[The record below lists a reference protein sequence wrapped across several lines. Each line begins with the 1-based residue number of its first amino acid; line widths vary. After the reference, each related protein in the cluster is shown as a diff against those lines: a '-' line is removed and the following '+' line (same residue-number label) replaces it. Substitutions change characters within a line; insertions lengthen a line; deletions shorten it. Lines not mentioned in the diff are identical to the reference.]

1 MTAALENS
9 YSYSFED
16 ADQSMSEERKQH
28 DGRDHAPA
36 ASHNTHST
44 HRSSASSHHASS
56 HPGVAA
62 VSSSK
67 IGATDPATQ
76 MRDRARVLNPVRESL
91 AHSLLASQV
100 LIVSRHSAAHL
111 SSCYL
116 QPFYTFSHACWV
128 RRCRSCSKASWSPS
142 GRASPPRTP
151 TPTSCSS
158 GSALSGTS

>member
-1 MTAALENS
+1 MAAALENS

-44 HRSSASSHHASS
+44 HRPTEASHHASS
-56 HPGVAA
+56 HPNVAA
-62 VSSSK
+62 VPSTK
-67 IGATDPATQ
+67 IGATDPAAQ

-100 LIVSRHSAAHL
+100 LTVSYHTAAYL
-111 SSCYL
+111 S
-116 QPFYTFSHACWV
+116 FA
-128 RRCRSCSKASWSPS
+128 RCS
-142 GRASPPRTP
+142 
-151 TPTSCSS
+151 
-158 GSALSGTS
+158 L

>member
-1 MTAALENS
+1 MAAALENS

-28 DGRDHAPA
+28 DGRNHAPA

-44 HRSSASSHHASS
+44 HRSSESSHHTSS

-76 MRDRARVLNPVRESL
+76 MRDKARVLNPVRESL

-100 LIVSRHSAAHL
+100 LNESCHSAAHL
-111 SSCYL
+111 PSC
-116 QPFYTFSHACWV
+116 
-128 RRCRSCSKASWSPS
+128 
-142 GRASPPRTP
+142 
-151 TPTSCSS
+151 
-158 GSALSGTS
+158 